1 LSLPSYPS
9 ANRRSPPYS
18 KAHCSLTRGHIC
30 SPSYPTPDRLLTRKE
45 ANVRLP
51 TRMQGGE
58 CPPPYSNA
66 GRRMSASLPDVS
78 LPPYPNASGL
88 PPYSKG
94 GERPP
99 PFSNAS
105 GLPPYPNASG
115 LSLPS
120 RMQAVSLP
128 TRMQAVSLPTRM
140 QAVSLPTR
148 MQAVSLPTRMQAVP
162 LPTRMQASYSKG
174 GESIHNLFFCYCLQ
188 LSLGL

>member
-1 LSLPSYPS
+1 MSLPSYPS

-58 CPPPYSNA
+58 CPPPYPTS
-66 GRRMSASLPDVS
+66 
-78 LPPYPNASGL
+78 
-88 PPYSKG
+88 
-94 GERPP
+94 
-99 PFSNAS
+99 
-105 GLPPYPNASG
+105 
-115 LSLPS
+115 
-120 RMQAVSLP
+120 VSLP
-128 TRMQAVSLPTRM
+128 TRMQAVSLPTRREANVRLPSRM